1 MSYLANN
8 YNALEF
14 TLKRFTMIKID
25 KLSHSIG
32 KQQILHDINLSLPPA
47 QVVAL
52 IGPNGAGKSTLFSV
66 MARLQPLQTGEVSFA
81 VGNEARD
88 IVKTDARTL
97 STTVAMLSQENHV
110 QGRLRVHELLMFG
123 RYPYHQG
130 RPSANDQQKVDEIIK
145 RFELEDLAN
154 RFLSTLSGG
163 QRQRVL
169 IAMIVCQDTP
179 YLLLDEPLNNLDMYH
194 AGRLMRELRHL
205 SYAEQ
210 KTVVIVLHD
219 INQAAQFAD
228 TVVTMREGQVIDV
241 GSPTEVLTKETM
253 KDLYDVDVTVLTHQ
267 GRPVIVDTV

>member
-1 MSYLANN
+1 
-8 YNALEF
+8 
-14 TLKRFTMIKID
+14 MIKLNNI
-25 KLSHSIG
+25 SHYIG
-32 KQQILHDINLSLPPA
+32 KQQILHDITLSLPTA
-47 QVVAL
+47 QVIAL

-66 MARLQPLQTGEVSFA
+66 MARLQPLQSGQVSFA
-81 VGNEARD
+81 VNNEERD
-88 IVKTDARTL
+88 IVSCQARTL
-97 STTVAMLSQENHV
+97 AKTVAMLGQDNHV

-130 RPSANDQQKVDEIIK
+130 QPTVDDQQKVQEILE
-145 RFELEDLAN
+145 RFELEPLAE

-194 AGRLMRELRHL
+194 AGRLMRELRQL
-205 SYAEQ
+205 SHNQQ

-228 TVVTMREGQVIDV
+228 TVVTMKAGEVTAVGRPADVI
-241 GSPTEVLTKETM
+241 TQETM
-253 KDLYDVDVTVLTHQ
+253 KDLYNVDVTVLNHQ

>member
-1 MSYLANN
+1 
-8 YNALEF
+8 
-14 TLKRFTMIKID
+14 MITITD
-25 KLSHSIG
+25 VSHHIG
-32 KQQILHDINLSLPPA
+32 KQQILHNISLALPPS
-47 QVVAL
+47 QVIAL

-66 MARLQPLQTGEVSFA
+66 MARLQPLQSGLVSFETA
-81 VGNEARD
+81 NQVRD
-88 IVKTDARTL
+88 IVSCDARSL
-97 STTVAMLSQENHV
+97 ATTVAMLGQDNQV

-130 RPSANDQQKVDEIIK
+130 RPTVADQQKVDEIIE
-145 RFELEDLAN
+145 RFELALLAN

-194 AGRLMRELRHL
+194 AGRLMRELREL
-205 SYAEQ
+205 SHSQQ

-228 TVVTMREGQVIDV
+228 TVVTMKDGQVMAV
-241 GSPTEVLTKETM
+241 GSPIEVITQATIKQ
-253 KDLYDVDVTVLTHQ
+253 LYNVDVTVLTHQ
-267 GRPVIVDTV
+267 GRPVIVDAA

>member
-1 MSYLANN
+1 
-8 YNALEF
+8 
-14 TLKRFTMIKID
+14 MIKLNNI
-25 KLSHSIG
+25 SHHIG
-32 KQQILHDINLSLPPA
+32 KQQILHDITLSLPTA
-47 QVVAL
+47 QVIAL

-66 MARLQPLQTGEVSFA
+66 MARLQPLQSGQVSFA
-81 VGNEARD
+81 VDNEERD
-88 IVKTDARTL
+88 IISCQARTL
-97 STTVAMLSQENHV
+97 AKTVAMLGQDNHV

-130 RPSANDQQKVDEIIK
+130 QPTVDDQQKVQSILE
-145 RFELEDLAN
+145 RFELEPLAD

-194 AGRLMRELRHL
+194 AGRLMRELRQL
-205 SYAEQ
+205 SHNQQ

-228 TVVTMREGQVIDV
+228 TVVTMKAGEVTAVGRPADVI
-241 GSPTEVLTKETM
+241 TQETM
-253 KDLYDVDVTVLTHQ
+253 KDLYNVDVTVLNHQ

>member
-1 MSYLANN
+1 
-8 YNALEF
+8 
-14 TLKRFTMIKID
+14 MIKINNV
-25 KLSHSIG
+25 SHHIG
-32 KQQILHDINLSLPPA
+32 KQQILHDITLSLPPS
-47 QVVAL
+47 QVIAL

-66 MARLQPLQTGEVSFA
+66 MARLQPLQSGQVSFV
-81 VGNEARD
+81 VGNEEHD
-88 IVKTDARTL
+88 IAHCPARTL
-97 STTVAMLSQENHV
+97 SKTVAMLGQDNQV

-130 RPSANDQQKVDEIIK
+130 QPTADDQQKVQEIIE
-145 RFELEDLAN
+145 RFELEPLAE

-194 AGRLMRELRHL
+194 AGRLMRELREL
-205 SYAEQ
+205 SHNEQ

-228 TVVTMREGQVIDV
+228 TVVTMKEGHVLATGAPVD
-241 GSPTEVLTKETM
+241 VLTHETM
-253 KDLYDVDVTVLTHQ
+253 KELYKVDVTVLNHH

>member
-1 MSYLANN
+1 MIHLNN
-8 YNALEF
+8 
-14 TLKRFTMIKID
+14 I
-25 KLSHSIG
+25 SHHIG
-32 KQQILHDINLSLPPA
+32 KQQILHDITLSLPDA
-47 QVVAL
+47 QVIAL

-66 MARLQPLQTGEVSFA
+66 MARLQPLQSGQVSFA
-81 VGNEARD
+81 VDNEERD
-88 IVKTDARTL
+88 IVQCDARTL
-97 STTVAMLSQENHV
+97 AKTVAMLGQDNHV

-130 RPSANDQQKVDEIIK
+130 QPTVDDQQKVQSILE
-145 RFELEDLAN
+145 RFELEPLAD

-194 AGRLMRELRHL
+194 AGRLMRELRTL
-205 SYAEQ
+205 SRSQQ

-228 TVVTMREGQVIDV
+228 TVVTMKAGKVTAVGHPADVI
-241 GSPTEVLTKETM
+241 TEQTM
-253 KDLYDVDVTVLTHQ
+253 KDLYNVDVTVLNHQ

>member
-1 MSYLANN
+1 
-8 YNALEF
+8 
-14 TLKRFTMIKID
+14 MIKLNNI
-25 KLSHSIG
+25 SHHIG
-32 KQQILHDINLSLPPA
+32 KQKILHDITLSLPTA
-47 QVVAL
+47 QVIAL

-66 MARLQPLQTGEVSFA
+66 MARLQPLQSGQVSFS
-81 VGNEARD
+81 VDNEERD
-88 IVKTDARTL
+88 IVSCQARTL
-97 STTVAMLSQENHV
+97 AKTVAMLGQDNHV

-130 RPSANDQQKVDEIIK
+130 QPTADDQQKVQEILE
-145 RFELEDLAN
+145 RFELEPLAE

-194 AGRLMRELRHL
+194 AGRLMRELRQL
-205 SYAEQ
+205 SHNQQ

-228 TVVTMREGQVIDV
+228 TVVTMKAGEVTAVGRPADVI
-241 GSPTEVLTKETM
+241 TKETM
-253 KDLYDVDVTVLTHQ
+253 KDLYNVDVTVLSHQ
-267 GRPVIVDTV
+267 GRPVIIDTV

>member
-1 MSYLANN
+1 
-8 YNALEF
+8 
-14 TLKRFTMIKID
+14 MIKITGI
-25 KLSHSIG
+25 SHHIG
-32 KQQILHDINLSLPPA
+32 KQQILHDINLSLPSS
-47 QVVAL
+47 QVIAL

-66 MARLQPLQTGEVSFA
+66 MARLQPLQSGQVSFA
-81 VGNEARD
+81 INNEERD
-88 IVKTDARTL
+88 IVRCDARTL
-97 STTVAMLSQENHV
+97 SKTVAMLGQDNHV

-130 RPSANDQQKVDEIIK
+130 QPTANDQQKVDEIIE
-145 RFELEDLAN
+145 RFELQPLAD

-194 AGRLMRELRHL
+194 AGRLMRELREL
-205 SYAEQ
+205 SHSQQ

-228 TVVTMREGQVIDV
+228 TVVTMKDGQVQAIGRPVDV
-241 GSPTEVLTKETM
+241 ITQQTM
-253 KDLYDVDVTVLTHQ
+253 KDLYNVDVTVLNHQ

>member
-1 MSYLANN
+1 MIHLNN
-8 YNALEF
+8 
-14 TLKRFTMIKID
+14 I
-25 KLSHSIG
+25 SHHIG
-32 KQQILHDINLSLPPA
+32 KQQILHDITLSLPDA
-47 QVVAL
+47 QVIAL

-66 MARLQPLQTGEVSFA
+66 MARLQPLQSGQVSFA
-81 VGNEARD
+81 VDNEERD
-88 IVKTDARTL
+88 IVQCEARTL
-97 STTVAMLSQENHV
+97 AKTVAMLGQDNHV

-130 RPSANDQQKVDEIIK
+130 QPTAKDQQKVQSILE
-145 RFELEDLAN
+145 RFELEPLAD

-194 AGRLMRELRHL
+194 AGRLMRELRTL
-205 SYAEQ
+205 SRSQQ

-228 TVVTMREGQVIDV
+228 TVVTMKAGEVTAVGHPADVI
-241 GSPTEVLTKETM
+241 TEQTM
-253 KDLYDVDVTVLTHQ
+253 KDLYNVDVTVLDHQ

>member
-1 MSYLANN
+1 
-8 YNALEF
+8 
-14 TLKRFTMIKID
+14 MIKID
-25 KLSHSIG
+25 NITYHIG
-32 KQQILHDINLSLPPA
+32 QQKILNDVTLSLPNA
-47 QVVAL
+47 QVIAL

-66 MARLQPLQTGEVSFA
+66 MSRLQPIQSGTVCFGEH
-81 VGNEARD
+81 D
-88 IVKTDARTL
+88 IASCHAMTL
-97 STTVAMLSQENHV
+97 SKTVAMLGQDNQV

-130 RPSANDQQKVDEIIK
+130 QPTESDQQKVRQIIE
-145 RFELEDLAN
+145 RFELEPLAD

-194 AGRLMRELRHL
+194 AGRLMRELREVSH
-205 SYAEQ
+205 SQQ

-228 TVVTMREGQVIDV
+228 TVVTMKSGQVMAV
-241 GSPTEVLTKETM
+241 GKPVDVLTKETM
-253 KDLYDVDVTVLTHQ
+253 KALYNVDVTVLNHQ

>member
-1 MSYLANN
+1 
-8 YNALEF
+8 
-14 TLKRFTMIKID
+14 MIKLNNI
-25 KLSHSIG
+25 SHYIG
-32 KQQILHDINLSLPPA
+32 KQQILHDITLSLPTA
-47 QVVAL
+47 QVIAL

-66 MARLQPLQTGEVSFA
+66 MARLQPLQSGQVSFA
-81 VGNEARD
+81 VDNEERD
-88 IVKTDARTL
+88 IVSCQARTL
-97 STTVAMLSQENHV
+97 AKTVAMLGQDNHV

-130 RPSANDQQKVDEIIK
+130 QPTADDQQKVQEILE
-145 RFELEDLAN
+145 RFELEPLAD

-194 AGRLMRELRHL
+194 AGRLMRELRQL
-205 SYAEQ
+205 SHNQQ

-228 TVVTMREGQVIDV
+228 TVVTMKAGEVTAVGRPADVI
-241 GSPTEVLTKETM
+241 TKETM
-253 KDLYDVDVTVLTHQ
+253 KDLYNVDVTVLSHQ

>member
-1 MSYLANN
+1 
-8 YNALEF
+8 
-14 TLKRFTMIKID
+14 MIKLDNI
-25 KLSHSIG
+25 SHHIG
-32 KQQILHDINLSLPPA
+32 KQQILHDISLSLPSA
-47 QVVAL
+47 QVIAL

-66 MARLQPLQTGEVSFA
+66 MARLQPLQSGKVMFGEH
-81 VGNEARD
+81 D
-88 IVKTDARTL
+88 IVSCPARTL
-97 STTVAMLSQENHV
+97 AKTVAMLGQDNQV

-130 RPSANDQQKVDEIIK
+130 QPSAQDEQKVQEVIA
-145 RFELEDLAN
+145 RFELEPLAE

-194 AGRLMRELRHL
+194 AGRLMRELREL
-205 SYAEQ
+205 SCSQQ

-228 TVVTMREGQVIDV
+228 TVVMMKTGQVMAVGQPVDV
-241 GSPTEVLTKETM
+241 ITKDTM
-253 KDLYDVDVTVLTHQ
+253 KDLYNVDVTVLNHQ

>member
-1 MSYLANN
+1 
-8 YNALEF
+8 
-14 TLKRFTMIKID
+14 MIKLNNI
-25 KLSHSIG
+25 SHHIG
-32 KQQILHDINLSLPPA
+32 KQKILHDITLSLPTA
-47 QVVAL
+47 QVIAL

-66 MARLQPLQTGEVSFA
+66 MARLQPLQSGQVSFA
-81 VGNEARD
+81 VNDEERD
-88 IVKTDARTL
+88 IISCQARTL
-97 STTVAMLSQENHV
+97 AKTVAMLGQDNHV

-130 RPSANDQQKVDEIIK
+130 QPTADDQQKVQEILE
-145 RFELEDLAN
+145 RFELEPLAE

-194 AGRLMRELRHL
+194 AGRLMRELRQL
-205 SYAEQ
+205 SHNQQ

-228 TVVTMREGQVIDV
+228 TVVTMKAGEVTAVGRPADVI
-241 GSPTEVLTKETM
+241 TKETM
-253 KDLYDVDVTVLTHQ
+253 KDLYNVDVTVLTHQ

>member
-1 MSYLANN
+1 
-8 YNALEF
+8 
-14 TLKRFTMIKID
+14 MIKLNNI
-25 KLSHSIG
+25 SHHIG
-32 KQQILHDINLSLPPA
+32 KQQILHDITLSLPTA
-47 QVVAL
+47 QVIAL

-66 MARLQPLQTGEVSFA
+66 MARLQPLQSGQVSFA
-81 VGNEARD
+81 VDNEERD
-88 IVKTDARTL
+88 IVSCQARTL
-97 STTVAMLSQENHV
+97 AKTVAMLGQDNHV

-130 RPSANDQQKVDEIIK
+130 QPTAEDQQKVQEILE
-145 RFELEDLAN
+145 RFELEPLAE

-194 AGRLMRELRHL
+194 AGRLMRELRTL
-205 SYAEQ
+205 SHSQQ

-228 TVVTMREGQVIDV
+228 TVVTMKAGEVMAVGRPADVI
-241 GSPTEVLTKETM
+241 TQETM
-253 KDLYDVDVTVLTHQ
+253 KDLYNVDVTVLNHQ

>member
-1 MSYLANN
+1 
-8 YNALEF
+8 
-14 TLKRFTMIKID
+14 MIKLNNI
-25 KLSHSIG
+25 SHHIG
-32 KQQILHDINLSLPPA
+32 KQKILHDITLSLPTA
-47 QVVAL
+47 QVIAL

-66 MARLQPLQTGEVSFA
+66 MARLQPLQSGQVSFA
-81 VGNEARD
+81 VDNEERD
-88 IVKTDARTL
+88 IVSCQARTL
-97 STTVAMLSQENHV
+97 AKTVAMLGQDNHV

-130 RPSANDQQKVDEIIK
+130 QPTAEDQQKVQEILE
-145 RFELEDLAN
+145 RFELEPLAE

-179 YLLLDEPLNNLDMYH
+179 FLLLDEPLNNLDMYH
-194 AGRLMRELRHL
+194 AGRLMRELRTL
-205 SYAEQ
+205 SHSQQ

-228 TVVTMREGQVIDV
+228 TVVTMKAGEVMAVGRPADVI
-241 GSPTEVLTKETM
+241 TQETM
-253 KDLYDVDVTVLTHQ
+253 KDLYNVDVTVLNHQ

>member
-1 MSYLANN
+1 
-8 YNALEF
+8 
-14 TLKRFTMIKID
+14 MIKLDNI
-25 KLSHSIG
+25 SHHIG
-32 KQQILHDINLSLPPA
+32 KQQILHDISLSLPSA
-47 QVVAL
+47 QVIAL

-66 MARLQPLQTGEVSFA
+66 MARLQPLQSGKVMFGEH
-81 VGNEARD
+81 D
-88 IVKTDARTL
+88 IVSCPARTL
-97 STTVAMLSQENHV
+97 AKTVAMLGQDNQV

-130 RPSANDQQKVDEIIK
+130 QPSAQDQQKVQEVIA
-145 RFELEDLAN
+145 RFELEPLAE

-194 AGRLMRELRHL
+194 AGRLMRELREL
-205 SYAEQ
+205 SCSQQ

-228 TVVTMREGQVIDV
+228 TVVMMKTGQVMAVGQPVDV
-241 GSPTEVLTKETM
+241 ITKDTM
-253 KDLYDVDVTVLTHQ
+253 KDLYNVDVTVLNHQ
-267 GRPVIVDTV
+267 GRPVIVDTLL

>member
-1 MSYLANN
+1 MI
-8 YNALEF
+8 
-14 TLKRFTMIKID
+14 TLKNI
-25 KLSHSIG
+25 SHHIG
-32 KQQILHDINLSLPPA
+32 KQQILHDITLSLPPA
-47 QVVAL
+47 QVIAL

-66 MARLQPLQTGEVSFA
+66 MARLQPLQSGQVSFA
-81 VGNEARD
+81 VDNEERD
-88 IVKTDARTL
+88 IVSCHARTL
-97 STTVAMLSQENHV
+97 AKTVAMLGQDNQV

-130 RPSANDQQKVDEIIK
+130 QPTADDQQKVQKILE
-145 RFELEDLAN
+145 RFELEPLAE

-194 AGRLMRELRHL
+194 AGRLMRELREL
-205 SYAEQ
+205 SHTQQ

-228 TVVTMREGQVIDV
+228 TVVTMKSGQVTAVGRPADV
-241 GSPTEVLTKETM
+241 ITKETM
-253 KDLYDVDVTVLTHQ
+253 KDLYNVDVTVLSHQ
-267 GRPVIVDTV
+267 GRPVIVDAV

>member
-1 MSYLANN
+1 
-8 YNALEF
+8 
-14 TLKRFTMIKID
+14 MIKLNNI
-25 KLSHSIG
+25 SHHIG
-32 KQQILHDINLSLPPA
+32 KQQILHDITLSLPTA
-47 QVVAL
+47 QVIAL

-66 MARLQPLQTGEVSFA
+66 MARLQPLQSGQVSFA
-81 VGNEARD
+81 VDNKERD
-88 IVKTDARTL
+88 IVSCQARTL
-97 STTVAMLSQENHV
+97 AKTVAMLGQDNHV
-110 QGRLRVHELLMFG
+110 QGRLRVHELLVFG

-130 RPSANDQQKVDEIIK
+130 QPTADDQQKVQAILE
-145 RFELEDLAN
+145 RFELEPLAD

-194 AGRLMRELRHL
+194 AGRLMRELRQL
-205 SYAEQ
+205 SHNQQ

-228 TVVTMREGQVIDV
+228 TVVTMKAGEVTAVGRPADVI
-241 GSPTEVLTKETM
+241 TKETM
-253 KDLYDVDVTVLTHQ
+253 KDLYNVDVTVLSHQ

>member
-1 MSYLANN
+1 
-8 YNALEF
+8 
-14 TLKRFTMIKID
+14 MIKLNNI
-25 KLSHSIG
+25 SHHIG
-32 KQQILHDINLSLPPA
+32 KQQILHDITLSLPTA
-47 QVVAL
+47 QVIAL

-66 MARLQPLQTGEVSFA
+66 MARLQPLQSGQVSFA
-81 VGNEARD
+81 VDNEERD
-88 IVKTDARTL
+88 IVSCQARTL
-97 STTVAMLSQENHV
+97 AKTVAMLGQDNHV

-130 RPSANDQQKVDEIIK
+130 QPTADDQQKVQEILE
-145 RFELEDLAN
+145 RFELEPLAE

-194 AGRLMRELRHL
+194 AGRLMRELRQL
-205 SYAEQ
+205 SHNQQ

-228 TVVTMREGQVIDV
+228 TVVTMKAGEVTAVGRPADVI
-241 GSPTEVLTKETM
+241 TQETM
-253 KDLYDVDVTVLTHQ
+253 KDLYNVDVTVLSHQ
-267 GRPVIVDTV
+267 GRPVIVDTVS

>member
-1 MSYLANN
+1 
-8 YNALEF
+8 
-14 TLKRFTMIKID
+14 MIKLDSI
-25 KLSHSIG
+25 SHHIG
-32 KQQILHDINLSLPPA
+32 KQQILHDISLSLPSA
-47 QVVAL
+47 QVIAL

-66 MARLQPLQTGEVSFA
+66 MARLQPLQSGKVMFGEH
-81 VGNEARD
+81 D
-88 IVKTDARTL
+88 IVSCPARTL
-97 STTVAMLSQENHV
+97 AKTVAMLGQDNQV

-130 RPSANDQQKVDEIIK
+130 QPSAQDEQKVQEVIA
-145 RFELEDLAN
+145 RFELEPLAD

-194 AGRLMRELRHL
+194 AGRLMRELREL
-205 SYAEQ
+205 SCSQQ

-228 TVVTMREGQVIDV
+228 TVVMMKTGQVMAVGQPVDV
-241 GSPTEVLTKETM
+241 ITKDTM
-253 KDLYDVDVTVLTHQ
+253 KDLYNVDVTVLNHQ
-267 GRPVIVDTV
+267 GRPVIVDTLL

>member
-1 MSYLANN
+1 
-8 YNALEF
+8 
-14 TLKRFTMIKID
+14 MIKINNV
-25 KLSHSIG
+25 SHHIG
-32 KQQILHDINLSLPPA
+32 KQQILHNITLSLPPS
-47 QVVAL
+47 QIIAL

-66 MARLQPLQTGEVSFA
+66 MARLQPLQSGQVSFV
-81 VGNEARD
+81 VGNEEHD
-88 IVKTDARTL
+88 IANCPARTL
-97 STTVAMLSQENHV
+97 SKTVAMLGQDNQV
-110 QGRLRVHELLMFG
+110 QGRLRVHDLLMFG

-130 RPSANDQQKVDEIIK
+130 QPTADDQQKVQEIIE
-145 RFELEDLAN
+145 RFELEPLAE

-194 AGRLMRELRHL
+194 AGRLMRELREL
-205 SYAEQ
+205 SHTEQ

-228 TVVTMREGQVIDV
+228 TVVTMKEGRVLATGAPVD
-241 GSPTEVLTKETM
+241 VLTHETM
-253 KDLYDVDVTVLTHQ
+253 KELYKVDVTVLNHQ

>member
-1 MSYLANN
+1 
-8 YNALEF
+8 
-14 TLKRFTMIKID
+14 MIKLNNI
-25 KLSHSIG
+25 SHYIG
-32 KQQILHDINLSLPPA
+32 KQQILHDITLSLPTA
-47 QVVAL
+47 QVIAL

-66 MARLQPLQTGEVSFA
+66 MARLQPLQSGQVSFA
-81 VGNEARD
+81 VDNEERD
-88 IVKTDARTL
+88 IVSCQARTL
-97 STTVAMLSQENHV
+97 AKTVAMLGQDNHV

-130 RPSANDQQKVDEIIK
+130 QPTADDQQKVQEILE
-145 RFELEDLAN
+145 RFELEPLAE

-194 AGRLMRELRHL
+194 AGRLMRELRQL
-205 SYAEQ
+205 SHNQQ

-228 TVVTMREGQVIDV
+228 TVVTMKAGEVTAVGRPADVI
-241 GSPTEVLTKETM
+241 TKETM
-253 KDLYDVDVTVLTHQ
+253 KDLYNVDVTVLSHQ

>member
-1 MSYLANN
+1 
-8 YNALEF
+8 
-14 TLKRFTMIKID
+14 MIKINNV
-25 KLSHSIG
+25 SHHIG
-32 KQQILHDINLSLPPA
+32 KQQILHDISLSLPSS
-47 QVVAL
+47 QIIAL

-66 MARLQPLQTGEVSFA
+66 MARLQPLQSGQVSF
-81 VGNEARD
+81 VVDNEDHD
-88 IVKTDARTL
+88 IAHCPARTL
-97 STTVAMLSQENHV
+97 SKTVAMLGQDNQV

-130 RPSANDQQKVDEIIK
+130 QPTADDQQKVQEIIE
-145 RFELEDLAN
+145 RFELEPLAE

-194 AGRLMRELRHL
+194 AGRLMRELREL
-205 SYAEQ
+205 SHTEQ

-228 TVVTMREGQVIDV
+228 TVVTMKEGRVLATGAPV
-241 GSPTEVLTKETM
+241 NVLTHETM
-253 KDLYDVDVTVLTHQ
+253 KELYKVDVTVLNHQ

>member
-1 MSYLANN
+1 
-8 YNALEF
+8 
-14 TLKRFTMIKID
+14 MIKLNNI
-25 KLSHSIG
+25 SHHIG
-32 KQQILHDINLSLPPA
+32 KQQILHDITLSLPTA
-47 QVVAL
+47 QVIAL

-66 MARLQPLQTGEVSFA
+66 MARLQPLQSGQVSFA
-81 VGNEARD
+81 VDNEERD
-88 IVKTDARTL
+88 IVSCQARTL
-97 STTVAMLSQENHV
+97 AKTVAMLGQDNHV

-130 RPSANDQQKVDEIIK
+130 QPTADDQQKVQEILE
-145 RFELEDLAN
+145 RFELEPLAE

-194 AGRLMRELRHL
+194 AGRLMRELRQL
-205 SYAEQ
+205 SHNQQ

-228 TVVTMREGQVIDV
+228 TVVTMKAGEVTAVGRPADVI
-241 GSPTEVLTKETM
+241 TQETM
-253 KDLYDVDVTVLTHQ
+253 KDLYNVDVTVLSHQ